1 MTKILVDVIA
11 ARNLKGE
18 DGLLGKNDPYLQLKV
33 GNMLTGQKH
42 KTKTHKNAGS
52 QVDFG
57 ESFEFDV
64 HEDDDL
70 RVRLYDDDFIKDDKI
85 GEAKIPLRGVFE
97 QGQLQS
103 WFPLG
108 EGSKCNGEVL
118 LNIHS

>member
-42 KTKTHKNAGS
+42 KTKTHKNVGS

-64 HEDDDL
+64 HENDDL
-70 RVRLYDDDFIKDDKI
+70 KVRLYDDDTIMDDKI
-85 GEAKIPLRGVFE
+85 GEAKIPLRGLFE
-97 QGQLQS
+97 HGQLQS

-118 LNIHS
+118 LNIHT